1 MSSRPPRRRRKQQDQ
16 MRPIIGRT
24 ELIASGLVLAAAG
37 VTLGLVLLLTG
48 GDDNGGEAVQA
59 TANATV
65 TSTPFE
71 PADADGQAIIALGKR
86 SVEALPDGE
95 WPGLYDAF
103 TQEFRSRC
111 SFSDFVA
118 AGETDSAD
126 LGASLQLIRFKYL
139 IDVTQSGD
147 TASAVIV
154 GALSD
159 DEYTIETAYLR
170 ENGVWKI
177 APAPGTTGCSGFNR
191 LSG

>member
-1 MSSRPPRRRRKQQDQ
+1 

-24 ELIASGLVLAAAG
+24 ELIATGLVLAAAG
-37 VTLGLVLLLTG
+37 AALGLVLLLTG
-48 GDDNGGEAVQA
+48 GDDDGGETVQG

-71 PADADGQAIIALGKR
+71 PVDADGQAIIDLGRR
-86 SVEALPDGE
+86 SVEALPNGE
-95 WPGLYDAF
+95 WPELYDAF
-103 TQEFRSRC
+103 TQEFRNRC

-118 AGETDSAD
+118 AGEEDAAD
-126 LGASLQLIRFKYL
+126 LGAALQQIRFKHL
-139 IDVTQSGD
+139 IDVSLSGD

-154 GALSD
+154 GALTD
-159 DEYTIETAYLR
+159 DEYTIQTAYVR
-170 ENGVWKI
+170 EDGVWKI

>member
-1 MSSRPPRRRRKQQDQ
+1 

-24 ELIASGLVLAAAG
+24 ELIAAGLVLVAAG
-37 VTLGLVLLLTG
+37 VALGLVLLLTG
-48 GDDNGGEAVQA
+48 GDDDGGEAVQA

-71 PADADGQAIIALGKR
+71 PIDADGQAIIALGRR

-103 TQEFRSRC
+103 TQEFRNRC

-118 AGETDSAD
+118 AGETDTAD

-139 IDVTQSGD
+139 IDVILSGD

-159 DEYTIETAYLR
+159 DEYSVETAYLR
-170 ENGVWKI
+170 VDGVWKI
-177 APAPGTTGCSGFNR
+177 APAPGTTGCSAFNR

>member
-1 MSSRPPRRRRKQQDQ
+1 

-24 ELIASGLVLAAAG
+24 ELIATGVVLATAG

-48 GDDNGGEAVQA
+48 GDDDGGEVIQA
-59 TANATV
+59 TANAAV

-71 PADADGQAIIALGKR
+71 PVDANGQAIIDLGR
-86 SVEALPDGE
+86 QSVEALPDGE

-103 TQEFRSRC
+103 TQEFRDRC
-111 SFSDFVA
+111 PFGEFIA
-118 AGETDSAD
+118 AGDNDAAN
-126 LGASLQLIRFKYL
+126 LGDSLQQIRFKYL
-139 IDVTQSGD
+139 IDVNMSGD

-159 DEYTIETAYLR
+159 DEYTIETVYVR
-170 ENGVWKI
+170 ENGVWRI

>member
-1 MSSRPPRRRRKQQDQ
+1 

-24 ELIASGLVLAAAG
+24 ELIATGLVLMVAG
-37 VTLGLVLLLTG
+37 VALGLVLLLTG
-48 GDDNGGEAVQA
+48 GDDDGGEAVQA
-59 TANATV
+59 TADATV

-71 PADADGQAIIALGKR
+71 PVDAAGLAISDLGRR

-103 TQEFRSRC
+103 TQEFRDRC

-118 AGETDSAD
+118 AGDEDAAA
-126 LGASLQLIRFKYL
+126 LGGLLQQIRFKYL
-139 IDVTQSGD
+139 IDVSLSGD

-154 GALSD
+154 GALAD
-159 DEYTIETAYLR
+159 DDYTIETAYAR
-170 ENGVWKI
+170 EESVWKI
-177 APAPGTTGCSGFNR
+177 APVPGTAGCSGFNR

>member
-1 MSSRPPRRRRKQQDQ
+1 

-24 ELIASGLVLAAAG
+24 ELIATGIVLAAAG
-37 VTLGLVLLLTG
+37 VALGLVLLLTG
-48 GDDNGGEAVQA
+48 GDDDGGEAAQA

-71 PADADGQAIIALGKR
+71 PVDADGQAIINLGRR

-95 WPGLYDAF
+95 WPELYDAF
-103 TQEFRSRC
+103 TQQFRDRC
-111 SFSDFVA
+111 SFSEFVS
-118 AGETDSAD
+118 AGEMDAAD
-126 LGASLQLIRFKYL
+126 LGGLLQQIQFKYL
-139 IDVTQSGD
+139 IDVSLSGD

-159 DEYTIETAYLR
+159 DEYTIQTAYVR
-170 ENGVWKI
+170 EDSVWKI

>member
-1 MSSRPPRRRRKQQDQ
+1 MSSRPKRRRPGQRDQ

-24 ELIASGLVLAAAG
+24 ELVAAGLVLLAAG

-48 GDDNGGEAVQA
+48 GDADGGEAVQA

-65 TSTPFE
+65 TSIPFE
-71 PADADGQAIIALGKR
+71 PADADGQALIDLGRR

-103 TQEFRSRC
+103 TQEFHNRC
-111 SFSDFVA
+111 SFSDFVEAGEEDA
-118 AGETDSAD
+118 AG
-126 LGASLQLIRFKYL
+126 LGAALQQIRFKYL
-139 IDVTQSGD
+139 IDVNLSGD

-154 GALSD
+154 GALTD
-159 DEYTIETAYLR
+159 DEYTIQTAYVR
-170 ENGVWKI
+170 EDGVWMI

>member
-1 MSSRPPRRRRKQQDQ
+1 

-24 ELIASGLVLAAAG
+24 ELIATGVVLVAAG
-37 VTLGLVLLLTG
+37 VTLGLVLLLAG
-48 GDDNGGEAVQA
+48 GDDDEGAAAQTTPNA
-59 TANATV
+59 TA

-71 PADADGQAIIALGKR
+71 PADAAGQSIVDLGRR

-103 TQEFRSRC
+103 TQEFRDRC
-111 SFSDFVA
+111 PFSEFVA
-118 AGETDSAD
+118 AGETNAAT
-126 LGASLQLIRFKYL
+126 LGDSLQQIRFKYM
-139 IDVTQSGD
+139 IDVSLSAD
-147 TASAVIV
+147 AASAIIV

-159 DEYTIETAYLR
+159 DEYTIETAYVR
-170 ENGVWKI
+170 EDGEWKI